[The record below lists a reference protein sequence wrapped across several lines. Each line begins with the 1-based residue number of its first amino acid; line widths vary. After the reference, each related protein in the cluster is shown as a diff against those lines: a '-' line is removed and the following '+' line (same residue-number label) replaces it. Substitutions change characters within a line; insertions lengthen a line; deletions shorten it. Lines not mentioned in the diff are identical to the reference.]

1 MFEGKCKQAE
11 SIRETCSRDP
21 AKFNLDILTLDKLIF
36 SKKKQNMRENKQ
48 EKKGKTVAICTGE
61 S

>member
-1 MFEGKCKQAE
+1 MFEGNCEQAE

-21 AKFNLDILTLDKLIF
+21 AQFNLDILTLDKLIF
-36 SKKKQNMRENKQ
+36 SKKKQNMREKQ
-48 EKKGKTVAICTGE
+48 TGKKGKTVAICTGE